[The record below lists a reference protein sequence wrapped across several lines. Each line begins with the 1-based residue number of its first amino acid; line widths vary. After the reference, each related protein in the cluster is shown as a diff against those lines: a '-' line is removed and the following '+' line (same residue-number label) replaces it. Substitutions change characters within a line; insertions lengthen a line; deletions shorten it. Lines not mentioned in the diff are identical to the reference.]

1 MQGCYAKGRLDCYAA
16 CLHFSVIVGVAAAT
30 AVPEHN
36 MNVLRPIAGRS
47 WLLRGAVVALA
58 LLAPA
63 AAMAAAEF
71 PYDQTLMLNAA
82 RVGRVKRVP
91 MLTVSPNGDAAIR
104 LWCKDVSAHVELSGN
119 AIKIEAAPLP
129 EALPQYMSDGQCS
142 PERMQAD
149 GDTLAV
155 LTQMAQWRVS
165 GDTLVLSGP
174 KTLRF
179 FLSSH

>member
-1 MQGCYAKGRLDCYAA
+1 
-16 CLHFSVIVGVAAAT
+16 
-30 AVPEHN
+30 

-47 WLLRGAVVALA
+47 GVLRGAVVAL
-58 LLAPA
+58 LLLVPA
-63 AAMAAAEF
+63 ASMAAAEF
-71 PYDQTLMLNAA
+71 PYDQTLMLDAK
-82 RVGRVKRVP
+82 RMGRAKRVP
-91 MLTVSPNGDAAIR
+91 MLTVSANGDAAIR
-104 LWCKDVSAHVELSGN
+104 LWCKDVSAHIELSGN

-129 EALPQYMSDGQCS
+129 DALPDMMVDGQCA
-142 PERMQAD
+142 PQRMQAD
-149 GDTLAV
+149 GDMLAV